1 MNTELVSILIPVYNR
16 VNFIEET
23 VNSALRQTYKNI
35 EIIIV
40 DNKSV
45 DSTWEVVK
53 RLASHD
59 KRIKIFQNE
68 TNIGPVKNWKRC
80 IKEAN
85 GKYGKIL
92 FSDDLIAFDFIE
104 KTIDF
109 LKDYSIGFVFTGRE
123 IFKNNKEKTTLSYMT
138 IGDTNVYPSSKYI
151 NGVLFEKN
159 YPNSPGCALFRL
171 KDLNE
176 NLIIDVPNKIHSD
189 FAMHGIGSDLLIF
202 LITCSK
208 YKNFAF
214 INEKLAYF
222 RAHDGSITIDSGSG
236 KLLLMYAI
244 AKAFFIENYLKN
256 NKEIIHNFNS
266 QLKLLMF
273 QYDARKFFINKID
286 DFYIKNNMYSFSK
299 IIYIKCIFTMIKKV
313 VKKYIK

>member
-16 VNFIEET
+16 ENFIEET

-92 FSDDLIAFDFIE
+92 FSDDLMAFDFIE
-104 KTIDF
+104 KTIDY

-138 IGDTNVYPSSKYI
+138 IGDTNIFPSSKYI
-151 NGVLFEKN
+151 NGVLFGKN
-159 YPNSPGCALFRL
+159 YPNSQSQVQLPTCW
-171 KDLNE
+171 
-176 NLIIDVPNKIHSD
+176 H
-189 FAMHGIGSDLLIF
+189 F
-202 LITCSK
+202 L
-208 YKNFAF
+208 
-214 INEKLAYF
+214 
-222 RAHDGSITIDSGSG
+222 R
-236 KLLLMYAI
+236 
-244 AKAFFIENYLKN
+244 
-256 NKEIIHNFNS
+256 
-266 QLKLLMF
+266 
-273 QYDARKFFINKID
+273 
-286 DFYIKNNMYSFSK
+286 
-299 IIYIKCIFTMIKKV
+299 
-313 VKKYIK
+313 